1 MEVLTLLARHV
12 THLFHTCSIII
23 LVIIFAPQAMDI
35 QTIRQH
41 VYGAV
46 YIALL
51 AMTLQITAAPATLQ
65 ALTLLFFTSTIRRD
79 ISIA

>member
-1 MEVLTLLARHV
+1 
-12 THLFHTCSIII
+12 
-23 LVIIFAPQAMDI
+23 MDI